1 MPQCLISFGANLGMR
16 DSTIVAAMREL
27 AVHRE
32 VENFSVSRLFET
44 PAIGGPEGQNAFL
57 NGVAAFDT
65 NANAS
70 DVLRWLNEIESHLGR
85 QRERRWGARSID
97 LDVVLHGT
105 LIGGSSDLTVPH
117 PRYTARRF
125 VVRPAVDVVPDYV
138 DPRFGWTMR
147 RLADHLDHG
156 VASLAM
162 IGGEQSLLNELC
174 AQLTAKH
181 GMLTFPSH
189 QCSPLMQVLGNA
201 PMPQSMP
208 APLPPESIPLD
219 ADQID
224 EPWVAAFVPQ
234 LVSDHSTPLHPNL
247 VPRLIVRVSQISPE
261 QRWPAPYRMKQMQ
274 LNWPEYRL
282 EFEDVQWACSELHS
296 AIDSMRCELKPV
308 ADDGNWWK

>member
-1 MPQCLISFGANLGMR
+1 MPQCLISFGANLGAR
-16 DSTIVAAMREL
+16 DSTIVAALREL
-27 AVHRE
+27 ASHRE
-32 VENFSVSRLFET
+32 VENFAVSRLFET
-44 PAIGGPEGQNAFL
+44 PAIGGPEGQDTFL

-65 NANAS
+65 TANAS

-125 VVRPAVDVVPDYV
+125 VVRPAVDVVPNYV

-147 RLADHLDHG
+147 QLADHLDQG

-162 IGGEQSLLNELC
+162 IGGEQALLNELC
-174 AQLTAKH
+174 NQLTEKH
-181 GMLTFPSH
+181 GVLTFPS
-189 QCSPLMQVLGNA
+189 QRSSALMEVLGNV
-201 PMPQSMP
+201 PMPHSMP

-224 EPWVAAFVPQ
+224 QPWVAAFVPPLLQ
-234 LVSDHSTPLHPNL
+234 GDARPLHPNL
-247 VPRLIVRVSQISPE
+247 VPRLIVRVSQLKPE

-282 EFEDVQWACSELHS
+282 EFEDVQWASSELHS

-308 ADDGNWWK
+308 ADNGEWWK